1 MISKEQKTELIKK
14 YGDNPNDSGKA
25 EVQIAI
31 LSARITD
38 LTKHLSTQ
46 TKDNHT
52 RRGLI
57 MLVSKRRKLLDYL
70 KKKQIERYR
79 TIIANLGIRK

>member
-1 MISKEQKTELIKK
+1 MISKEQKAELIKK
-14 YGDNPNDSGKA
+14 YGVNPNDSGKA

-31 LSARITD
+31 LSARIAD

-46 TKDNHT
+46 SKDNHT

-70 KKKQIERYR
+70 KKKQIDRYR
-79 TIIANLGIRK
+79 SIIAELGIRK

>member
-31 LSARITD
+31 LSARIAD
-38 LTKHLSTQ
+38 LTKHLATQ
-46 TKDNHT
+46 KKDNHT

-70 KKKQIERYR
+70 KKNKIERYR
-79 TIIANLGIRK
+79 KVIAEVGIRK